1 MGQDWLPRLVFEV
14 LLVLLQLIEE
24 VEWLFKNGTAKIIV
38 FYLKIYSILISYSV
52 YISLKGP
59 AMSNTE
65 LMPSTISS

>member
-38 FYLKIYSILISYSV
+38 FYLKIYSILI
-52 YISLKGP
+52 
-59 AMSNTE
+59 
-65 LMPSTISS
+65 